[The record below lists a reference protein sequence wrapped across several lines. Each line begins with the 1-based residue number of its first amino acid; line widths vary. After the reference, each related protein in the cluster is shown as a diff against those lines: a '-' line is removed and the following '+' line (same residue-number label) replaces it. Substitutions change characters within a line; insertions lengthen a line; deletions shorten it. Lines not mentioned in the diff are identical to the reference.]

1 LKPKLIKERYAIKDQ
16 WRNISFNTSKTAW
29 GGEPAADIL
38 TNHLRP
44 EKVIIYTKDNR
55 IDLIKD

>member
-1 LKPKLIKERYAIKDQ
+1 MAQHLFQYQQNGMGR
-16 WRNISFNTSKTAW
+16 R